1 MITIVLSV
9 LKSQIRNKSLAF
21 RTFPFVVLI
30 LFIFAFAFD
39 PDSGLIEKVSPGLFW
54 LSILF
59 GSTFVFTSQM
69 ENKSESKFFS
79 SYGIDPVT
87 IFFARIMINIVVI
100 FVLAI
105 FSGIITII
113 LYSPPIANIGLLL
126 LVITSTTIALSSVG
140 AIYTPLV
147 ARAKDS
153 GQLLSLLVIPVLIP
167 VFISAIKATE
177 IIFSI
182 SLGNVWPLIGLTT
195 IFSALYL
202 SAGALAASS
211 IYD

>member
-79 SYGIDPVT
+79 
-87 IFFARIMINIVVI
+87 ARISSCA
-100 FVLAI
+100 FAH
-105 FSGIITII
+105 IT
-113 LYSPPIANIGLLL
+113 GM
-126 LVITSTTIALSSVG
+126 V
-140 AIYTPLV
+140 
-147 ARAKDS
+147 
-153 GQLLSLLVIPVLIP
+153 
-167 VFISAIKATE
+167 
-177 IIFSI
+177 
-182 SLGNVWPLIGLTT
+182 
-195 IFSALYL
+195 
-202 SAGALAASS
+202 
-211 IYD
+211 